1 MLGLGVEER
10 DPKRVL
16 HVPQGDLRAAWRRAG
31 TTRWSTLS
39 TYHWTTTTTTTT
51 RRREGE
57 YEDFDEA
64 ALVEEL
70 KQRLQRY
77 TLPGLGHTS
86 FQQLNAK
93 AAIAAAHHRAYIQVG
108 NGRHPATAGYT
119 CR

>member
-1 MLGLGVEER
+1 MAEGRDYPVEYA
-10 DPKRVL
+10 VN
-16 HVPQGDLRAAWRRAG
+16 
-31 TTRWSTLS
+31 LS
-39 TYHWTTTTTTTT
+39 LDDDNDDEEEEE
-51 RRREGE
+51 EGE

-108 NGRHPATAGYT
+108 TAVHPATAGGA
-119 CR
+119 CRQVALGLHTGTYR

>member
-1 MLGLGVEER
+1 MAEGRDYPVEYA
-10 DPKRVL
+10 VN
-16 HVPQGDLRAAWRRAG
+16 
-31 TTRWSTLS
+31 LS
-39 TYHWTTTTTTTT
+39 LDNNDD
-51 RRREGE
+51 EEE

-108 NGRHPATAGYT
+108 IVRTDVGSSPLRLSFFFKNCGSWTVSCDFACTIRKH
-119 CR
+119 